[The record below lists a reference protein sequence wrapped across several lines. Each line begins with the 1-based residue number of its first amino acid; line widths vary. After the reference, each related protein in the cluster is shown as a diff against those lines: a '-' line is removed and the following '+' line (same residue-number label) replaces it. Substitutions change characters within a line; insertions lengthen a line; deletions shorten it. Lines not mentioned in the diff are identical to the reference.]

1 MVYAK
6 NALMK
11 ECIKGT
17 EQGEDGQGKK
27 MSQVVTR
34 RVNIFNTNTCAWPPP
49 TRTRSLIMGVPS
61 FIWTHGEKIASV
73 TAKTITLPNTS
84 R

>member
-1 MVYAK
+1 MLDGRVGGGAKVEFYASEEGHDEAAILVYAK

-34 RVNIFNTNTCAWPPP
+34 RVTRRVTMVAVNKRYTTVSKNNTT
-49 TRTRSLIMGVPS
+49 
-61 FIWTHGEKIASV
+61 
-73 TAKTITLPNTS
+73 
-84 R
+84 